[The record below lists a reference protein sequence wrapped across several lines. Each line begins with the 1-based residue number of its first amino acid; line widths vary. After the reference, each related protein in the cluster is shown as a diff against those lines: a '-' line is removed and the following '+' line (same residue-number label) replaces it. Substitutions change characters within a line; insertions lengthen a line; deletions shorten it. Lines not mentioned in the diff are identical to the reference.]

1 MSLPDKST
9 PELILSFL
17 HDFTEGKAKPPAEHF
32 GSKFPDAIQNDLETL
47 YRSQKSGAQETKWGQ
62 RGAALLSELR
72 EAGFDLKVE
81 TWEDIHVSGH
91 VPRKYIYSKTEFHR
105 LEEEPPALKTSDG
118 KTLLI
123 GEGQVLVYA
132 PTRSFKSFIA
142 LRWANQLAMSGKQ
155 VLFCVGERFKSFAK
169 RSKAHD
175 SYYEDA
181 PPDGLHFA
189 DVLAL
194 HLDDGLIG
202 WLNTD
207 NKFDVVFVD
216 TFRSAI
222 NPEDENSNSEIG
234 RFLRALREVA
244 KLVVII
250 HHTNRGG
257 EDFAGAGAFS
267 TNTDSEISVKA
278 VEGVKLLRSIEI
290 GQNDDESEFDL
301 HYRLVMHDGSL
312 VAKEADANAVAGAKA
327 RAASQSKQ
335 DKDAE
340 SDALWKALIE
350 DVGDADGWASR
361 KEIHAVSDLS
371 GPARGSYS

>member
-1 MSLPDKST
+1 MTKPRPTCARCTAPTCAGRPYRKGWNKV
-9 PELILSFL
+9 
-17 HDFTEGKAKPPAEHF
+17 GKAIA
-32 GSKFPDAIQNDLETL
+32 STYPDLGVT
-47 YRSQKSGAQETKWGQ
+47 
-62 RGAALLSELR
+62 
-72 EAGFDLKVE
+72 
-81 TWEDIHVSGH
+81 TWESIK
-91 VPRKYIYSKTEFHR
+91 VPRKYVYSKPEFHR
-105 LEEEPPALKTSDG
+105 LQEEPPALKTGDG

-142 LRWANQLAMSGKQ
+142 LRWANQLAQDGKT

-169 RSKAHD
+169 RSRAHD

-181 PPDGLHFA
+181 PPDDLHFA

-194 HLDDGLIG
+194 HLDGALIG
-202 WLNTD
+202 WLNMD

-216 TFRSAI
+216 TFRSVI

-234 RFLRALREVA
+234 GFLRGLREVA

-267 TNTDSEISVKA
+267 TNTDSEISVKS
-278 VEGVKLLRSIEI
+278 VEGVKLLRSVDI

-301 HYRLVMHDGSL
+301 HYRLVMHEGSL
-312 VAKEADANAVAGAKA
+312 VAVEADARAVAGAKE
-327 RAASQSKQ
+327 RATA
-335 DKDAE
+335 DTAE
-340 SDALWKALIE
+340 KKKHALDEKYFGILERGGEVTKVELADESGTGERSVHRWLQRAMKEGKVTEGRKAGRANTYTITNE
-350 DVGDADGWASR
+350 GTDDF
-361 KEIHAVSDLS
+361 EF
-371 GPARGSYS
+371 